1 MIRKRLIFGIC
12 SFLNLVSFFSFKL
25 LIFLYGH
32 FLVVFG
38 SGNNGWLLFVL
49 ILVYGG
55 LAPSGKCDL
64 EWLTNTEGLGLCTLA
79 A

>member
-1 MIRKRLIFGIC
+1 MLDLQLLLPL
-12 SFLNLVSFFSFKL
+12 FLQQAAVR
-25 LIFLYGH
+25 
-32 FLVVFG
+32 
-38 SGNNGWLLFVL
+38 LLFVL

-55 LAPSGKCDL
+55 LAPGGKCDL